1 MAYPASDQKPPCAVG
16 CSQAQG
22 PSGASPARSSA
33 HRTPGASDNTSPRS
47 RRSGGLRPPYSGP
60 ARPEH
65 RDDLFRL
72 VSLPCHC
79 RTSPIC
85 SNLSS
90 RHTQQSGKGQPQP
103 ISPPAWRTQDS
114 HCRSNDPRR
123 FPKILPPCRQL
134 DMGRLGGPRGDSASH
149 RLVRVS
155 ALAELLHRGDPS
167 IGEGRHNGS
176 IASPTTIFVG
186 AEAVCQLRAEGSR
199 WHHLSRN
206 PLPEAKS
213 AEE

>member
-1 MAYPASDQKPPCAVG
+1 MADTLSCQRETLHSQELRSIKKSIDSDHGIYRYTAATSSR
-16 CSQAQG
+16 CSAARRFLAARG
-22 PSGASPARSSA
+22 EGSRTAFRISFNADGA
-33 HRTPGASDNTSPRS
+33 
-47 RRSGGLRPPYSGP
+47 
-60 ARPEH
+60 
-65 RDDLFRL
+65 
-72 VSLPCHC
+72 
-79 RTSPIC
+79 TSPIC

-90 RHTQQSGKGQPQP
+90 RHTQQSRKVQPQP
-103 ISPPAWRTQDS
+103 ISLLAWRPQDS

-134 DMGRLGGPRGDSASH
+134 DMGRVGGPRGDSASH

-186 AEAVCQLRAEGSR
+186 AEAVCQFRA
-199 WHHLSRN
+199 
-206 PLPEAKS
+206 
-213 AEE
+213 